1 MCVIS
6 VLPKGKEKNG
16 KVVEDF
22 ITSGFHSNTQGSG
35 FMWKKANSNRI
46 GISKGYFNLE
56 QLLKSYKK
64 MKFTIDDEVVVH
76 HRIGTSGNKD
86 GANTHP
92 FYLHEDISI
101 CTKTEGLENLIAV
114 CHNGV
119 FSHSKIGKYMTT
131 GYSDTVAFA
140 NKYMTQPGLIEL
152 LIHNPD
158 TFESVT
164 DDFVDSDK
172 LCFLFPDKDLLM
184 IGNYIE
190 DDGYYHSNSGYKRY
204 TRNVG
209 GVEYPTYGYGYDVY
223 NNYRN
228 NYKQYSIY
236 DDEYKPWHESTKDIV
251 TDKCTTKKCAKYE
264 VELDEIDEL
273 FEESFDGLDYKSY
286 NLDKDYVNINKYNY
300 KNFWVTPKKTAKVS
314 GHENGDLFEITDYE
328 SDGTSINT
336 SSLTILKSKD
346 NPNKCYGY
354 KLSFIQD
361 NFMFIPKKVFANVY
375 RDFLYLYFA
384 YTKISN
390 KKLKSIHTKLSD
402 ASSKPELSIL
412 TIDGLSMYKLAWL
425 ELYNQNCHKLSDLY
439 TMIPQETD
447 GSGDDVDKTLDKVL
461 DKFLDN
467 KCYRG

>member
-22 ITSGFHSNTQGSG
+22 ISSGYQSNTQGSG
-35 FMWKKANSNRI
+35 FMWKKANSNRV
-46 GISKGYFNLE
+46 GVSKGYFNLE

-86 GANTHP
+86 AANTHP
-92 FYLHEDISI
+92 FYLHEDITI
-101 CTKTEGLENLIAV
+101 CTKTESLENLIAV

-119 FSHSKIGKYMTT
+119 FSSSKITKYMTS

-152 LIHNPD
+152 LIHNSK
-158 TFESVT
+158 TFETVT
-164 DDFVDSDK
+164 SDFVDGDK
-172 LCFLFPDKDLLM
+172 LCFLFPDRDLLM

-190 DDGYYHSNSGYKRY
+190 DDGYYHSNMGYKRY
-204 TRNVG
+204 TQNVG
-209 GVEYPTYGYGYDVY
+209 GVEYPTYNYGYSSY
-223 NNYRN
+223 NNY
-228 NYKQYSIY
+228 NYGRQLNLY
-236 DDEYKPWHESTKDIV
+236 DDNYYKSRNKTSTKTI
-251 TDKCTTKKCAKYE
+251 TNSCTPCSKHS
-264 VELDEIDEL
+264 VDPNEINDL

-286 NLDKDYVNINKYNY
+286 NLDGDYLIINKYNY
-300 KNFWVTPKKTAKVS
+300 KNFWLTPKKKANVAS
-314 GHENGDLFEITDYE
+314 HENGDLFQITEFE
-328 SDGTSINT
+328 SNGTSINA
-336 SSLTILKSKD
+336 SPLTILQSKD
-346 NPNKCYGY
+346 NPNRCYGY

-361 NFMFIPKKVFANVY
+361 NFNFIPKKVFVDVY

-390 KKLKSIHTKLSD
+390 KKLKSLHTKLSD
-402 ASSKPELSIL
+402 DSSKPELSIL
-412 TIDGLSMYKLAWL
+412 NIDGLSIYKLAWL
-425 ELYNQNCHKLSDLY
+425 ELYNQNCFKLSDLY

-447 GSGDDVDKTLDKVL
+447 GSGDDPEQTIDDVL
-461 DKFLDN
+461 NKFSDN
-467 KCYRG
+467 VCYKN